1 MRLYYPE
8 MIKAIDLKRES
19 KRLENVQFAATRPV
33 RKAKVVPAERKV
45 EPTGVFKTLEEA
57 EQLYTGRNLDSA
69 RTAYLKAIG
78 ETDEKPLHA
87 KAYYGL
93 ARIAALKNDPELA
106 EKLFQ
111 QTLELHPD
119 PQTAAWAHVYLGRL
133 SDIAGDREA
142 ASGHYQAALRVQGAS
157 NAARKAAEQG
167 LKAGF
172 PKNN

>member
-1 MRLYYPE
+1 
-8 MIKAIDLKRES
+8 
-19 KRLENVQFAATRPV
+19 
-33 RKAKVVPAERKV
+33 
-45 EPTGVFKTLEEA
+45 KTLEEA

-69 RTAYLKAIG
+69 RAAYLKVIE
-78 ETDEKPLHA
+78 ETDQKPLHA

-111 QTLELHPD
+111 QILELSPD

-142 ASGHYQAALRVQGAS
+142 ASGHYQAALRVHGAS
-157 NAARKAAEQG
+157 NAAR
-167 LKAGF
+167 
-172 PKNN
+172 